1 MALTDP
7 VAVMVAAIRG
17 VSITARSHLKAV
29 PPLFGPVPAIGTTGT
44 YDRFQGAGFDLS
56 TGALSAIV
64 QGGLLP
70 LLDPSG

>member
-7 VAVMVAAIRG
+7 FG
-17 VSITARSHLKAV
+17 VSHLKAA

-64 QGGLLP
+64 EGGLLP
-70 LLDPSG
+70 LLRSFWLAFGMKRPPAKGG